1 MFKELMKV
9 EKAMN
14 NYICYLHIRPAND
27 DNHIKITTIL
37 GNDYVV
43 NLDTIQIMNQRQLKE
58 MLFKRLDIENLIID
72 AHVMGV

>member
-1 MFKELMKV
+1 MFKELIKV

-14 NYICYLHIRPAND
+14 DYIRYLHIRPASND
-27 DNHIKITTIL
+27 EHIKITTIL
-37 GNDYVV
+37 GDDYLI
-43 NLDTIQIMNQRQLKE
+43 NLEIVQLMNQRQLTE